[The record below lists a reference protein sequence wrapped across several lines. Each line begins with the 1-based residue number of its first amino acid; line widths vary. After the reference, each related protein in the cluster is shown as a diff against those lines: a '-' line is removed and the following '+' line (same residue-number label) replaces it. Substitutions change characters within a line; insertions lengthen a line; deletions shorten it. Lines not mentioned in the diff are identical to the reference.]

1 MIIMNDEKKSKEQLI
16 NEIKKYRNLY
26 SELEGHMAD
35 FNLMKPENKPFQDA
49 LKFLSPLVMDL
60 LSLPTESDIY
70 DFVLEKLQEVVS
82 DAYIIISTYDED
94 YDSFKVRD
102 IVGITPRMV
111 DLAEKLTGVK
121 VGDFT
126 FPQDTLDQESKN
138 FLSSGKLQRVEDG
151 LSYITASK
159 LPPKTYRMIE
169 KAFGVDETYV
179 MGFSFKG
186 EMFGSVNII
195 TKKKGKPLNINT
207 VETIL
212 NIASVVLQNK
222 MAEKELKKREQLLS
236 LVTDNMLN
244 VVGQVDA
251 EGTFQY
257 ISPSIK
263 TILGYEPEEILEEN
277 VLKFINLVHP
287 DDQLKVSSAFM
298 KSNIS
303 YIPGGV
309 QHRFKHAQGHYIWVE
324 SLGNPLF
331 NDENEYEG
339 VVFSMTDINSL
350 KVAEEN
356 FKTSLE
362 EKELL
367 LRELHHRVK
376 NNMQIISSLL
386 SLQTQH
392 IKDER
397 DLKIFESSQNRVKTM
412 SLIHE
417 ELYSSQDFSH
427 INLSDY
433 IQTLT
438 KELLTS
444 HIEDPGRV
452 KLTVNIE
459 NVKME
464 LETAIPLGLL
474 VNEIVAN
481 SVNHAFP
488 NDQKGEIIVELKRDG
503 DGFILKMSDDGI
515 GIPENIDFKKAETL
529 GFQLINSLV
538 NQLDGQIEM
547 QPTKGTT
554 FIVKFKELEYKKRF

>member
-1 MIIMNDEKKSKEQLI
+1 MNDEKKSKDQLI
-16 NEIKKYRNLY
+16 IEIKKYRNLY

-70 DFVLEKLQEVVS
+70 DFVIEKLQEVVT

-121 VGDFT
+121 IDDFY
-126 FPQDTLDQESKN
+126 FPLDTLDQESKN
-138 FLSSGKLQRVEDG
+138 FLSSGKLQRVENG

-169 KAFGVDETYV
+169 KAFGVDEIYV

-263 TILGYEPEEILEEN
+263 TILGYEPEDILEEN

-298 KSNIS
+298 ESNIS

-356 FKTSLE
+356 FRTSLE

-386 SLQTQH
+386 SLQSQH
-392 IKDER
+392 IKDKR

-427 INLSDY
+427 INLSEY
-433 IQTLT
+433 IQNLT

-474 VNEIVAN
+474 INEIVAN

-488 NDQKGEIIVELKRDG
+488 NDRKGEIIVELKRDG
-503 DGFILKMSDDGI
+503 DAFILKMSDDGI
-515 GIPENIDFKKAETL
+515 GVPKNIDFEKAETL
-529 GFQLINSLV
+529 GFQLINSLI
-538 NQLDGQIEM
+538 NQLDGQIKM
-547 QPTKGTT
+547 QRIKGTT
-554 FIVKFKELEYKKRF
+554 FIVKFKELEYEKRF

>member
-1 MIIMNDEKKSKEQLI
+1 MNDEKKSKDQLI

-70 DFVLEKLQEVVS
+70 DFVLEKLQEVVT

-94 YDSFKVRD
+94 SDSFKVRD
-102 IVGITPRMV
+102 LVGITPRMV

-126 FPQDTLDQESKN
+126 FPLDTLNQESKN
-138 FLSSGKLQRVEDG
+138 FLSSGKLQRVENG

-169 KAFGVDETYV
+169 KAFGVDETFV

-298 KSNIS
+298 ESNIS
-303 YIPGGV
+303 YLPGGV

-356 FKTSLE
+356 FRTSLE

-427 INLSDY
+427 INLSEY
-433 IQTLT
+433 IQNLT

-459 NVKME
+459 KVKME

-488 NDQKGEIIVELKRDG
+488 NGMKGEIIVELKRDG

-515 GIPENIDFKKAETL
+515 GIPKNIDFEKAETL

-547 QPTKGTT
+547 QPNKGTNFT
-554 FIVKFKELEYKKRF
+554 VKFKELEYKKRF

>member
-1 MIIMNDEKKSKEQLI
+1 MNDEKKSKDQLI

-70 DFVLEKLQEVVS
+70 DFVLEKLQEVVT

-121 VGDFT
+121 IDDFY
-126 FPQDTLDQESKN
+126 FPLDTLDQESKN
-138 FLSSGKLQRVEDG
+138 FLSSGKLQRVENG

-169 KAFGVDETYV
+169 KAFGVDEIYV

-263 TILGYEPEEILEEN
+263 TILGYEPEDILEEN

-298 KSNIS
+298 ESNIS

-356 FKTSLE
+356 FRTSLE

-386 SLQTQH
+386 SLQSQH
-392 IKDER
+392 IKDKR

-427 INLSDY
+427 INLSEY
-433 IQTLT
+433 IQNLT

-474 VNEIVAN
+474 INEIVAN

-488 NDQKGEIIVELKRDG
+488 NDRKGEIIVELKRDG
-503 DGFILKMSDDGI
+503 DAFILKMSDDGI
-515 GIPENIDFKKAETL
+515 GVPKNIDFEKAETL
-529 GFQLINSLV
+529 GFQLINSLI
-538 NQLDGQIEM
+538 NQLDGQIKM
-547 QPTKGTT
+547 QRIKGTT
-554 FIVKFKELEYKKRF
+554 FIVKFKELEYEKRF

>member
-16 NEIKKYRNLY
+16 NEITKYRNLY

-70 DFVLEKLQEVVS
+70 DFVLEKLQEVVT

-94 YDSFKVRD
+94 SDSFKVRD
-102 IVGITPRMV
+102 LVGITPRMV
-111 DLAEKLTGVK
+111 ELAEKLTGVK
-121 VGDFT
+121 IGDFN
-126 FPQDTLDQESKN
+126 FPQDTLDHESKKY
-138 FLSSGKLQRVEDG
+138 LSSGKLQRVEDG
-151 LSYITASK
+151 LSYITAGK
-159 LPPKTYRMIE
+159 LPSKTYLMIE
-169 KAFGVDETYV
+169 KAFGVDEIYV

-186 EMFGSVNII
+186 EMFGSVNIV

-212 NIASVVLQNK
+212 NISSVVLQNK
-222 MAEKELKKREQLLS
+222 MAEKELKKRERLLS

-244 VVGQVDA
+244 VVGQIDE

-263 TILGYEPEEILEEN
+263 TILGFEPEEILGEN
-277 VLKFINLVHP
+277 VFKFINLTHP
-287 DDQLKVSSAFM
+287 DDQLKVGSAF
-298 KSNIS
+298 KDAQAF
-303 YIPGGV
+303 YAPGGV
-309 QHRFKHAQGHYIWVE
+309 QHRFKRADGRYIWVE

-331 NDENEYEG
+331 DEKNQYKG
-339 VVFSMTDINSL
+339 VVFSMTDIDSL

-356 FKTSLE
+356 FRTSLE

-412 SLIHE
+412 SLIHD

-427 INLSDY
+427 INLSEY
-433 IQTLT
+433 IQNIS

-452 KLTVNIE
+452 KLTVNVE
-459 NVKME
+459 DVRME

-474 VNEIVAN
+474 INEIVAN

-488 NDQKGEIIVELKRDG
+488 NDQSGEIIVELERDG
-503 DGFILKMSDDGI
+503 DAFILKMSDDGV
-515 GIPENIDFKKAETL
+515 GIPEDIDFEKAETL
-529 GFQLINSLV
+529 GFQLINSLT

-547 QPTKGTT
+547 HSNDGTS

>member
-16 NEIKKYRNLY
+16 NEITKYRNLY

-70 DFVLEKLQEVVS
+70 DFVLEKLQEVVT

-94 YDSFKVRD
+94 SDSFKVRD
-102 IVGITPRMV
+102 LVGITPRMV
-111 DLAEKLTGVK
+111 ELAEKLTGVK
-121 VGDFT
+121 IGDFN
-126 FPQDTLDQESKN
+126 FPQDTLDHESKKY
-138 FLSSGKLQRVEDG
+138 LSSGKLQRVEDG
-151 LSYITASK
+151 LSYITAGK
-159 LPPKTYRMIE
+159 LPSKTYLMIE
-169 KAFGVDETYV
+169 KAFGVDEIYV

-186 EMFGSVNII
+186 EMFGSVNIV

-212 NIASVVLQNK
+212 NISSVVLQNK
-222 MAEKELKKREQLLS
+222 MAEKELKKRERLLS

-244 VVGQVDA
+244 VVGQIDA

-263 TILGYEPEEILEEN
+263 TILGFESEEILGEN
-277 VLKFINLVHP
+277 VFKFINLTHP
-287 DDQLKVSSAFM
+287 DDQLKVGSAF
-298 KSNIS
+298 KDAQAF
-303 YIPGGV
+303 YAPGGV
-309 QHRFKHAQGHYIWVE
+309 QHRFKRADGRYIWVE

-331 NDENEYEG
+331 DEKNQYKG
-339 VVFSMTDINSL
+339 VVFSMTDIDSL

-356 FKTSLE
+356 FRTSLE

-412 SLIHE
+412 SLIHD

-427 INLSDY
+427 INLSEY
-433 IQTLT
+433 IHNIT

-452 KLTVNIE
+452 KLTVNVE
-459 NVKME
+459 DVRME

-474 VNEIVAN
+474 INEIVAN

-503 DGFILKMSDDGI
+503 DAFILKMSDDGV
-515 GIPENIDFKKAETL
+515 GIPEDIDFEKAETL
-529 GFQLINSLV
+529 GFQLINSLT

-547 QPTKGTT
+547 HSNNGTS

>member
-16 NEIKKYRNLY
+16 NEIRKYRNLY
-26 SELEGHMAD
+26 SELEDHMAD

-70 DFVLEKLQEVVS
+70 DFVLEKLQEVVT
-82 DAYIIISTYDED
+82 DAYIIISTYDENSN
-94 YDSFKVRD
+94 SFKVRD
-102 IVGITPRMV
+102 LVGITPRMV
-111 DLAEKLTGVK
+111 ELAEKLTGVK
-121 VGDFT
+121 IGDFN
-126 FPQDTLDQESKN
+126 FPQNTLDQESKKY
-138 FLSSGKLQRVEDG
+138 LSSGKLQRVEDG
-151 LSYITASK
+151 LSYITAGK
-159 LPPKTYRMIE
+159 LPSKTYLMIE
-169 KAFGVDETYV
+169 KAFGVDEIYV

-186 EMFGSVNII
+186 EMFGSVNIV

-207 VETIL
+207 AETIL
-212 NIASVVLQNK
+212 NISSVVLQNK
-222 MAEKELKKREQLLS
+222 MAEKELKKREKLLS

-244 VVGQVDA
+244 VVGQIDA

-263 TILGYEPEEILEEN
+263 TILGYEPEEILGEN
-277 VLKFINLVHP
+277 VFKFINLTHP
-287 DDQLKVSSAFM
+287 DDQLKVGSAF
-298 KSNIS
+298 KDAQAF
-303 YIPGGV
+303 YAPGGV
-309 QHRFKHAQGHYIWVE
+309 QHRFKRADGHYIWVE

-331 NDENEYEG
+331 DEENQYKG
-339 VVFSMTDINSL
+339 VVFSMTDIHSL

-356 FKTSLE
+356 FRTSLE

-412 SLIHE
+412 SLIHD
-417 ELYSSQDFSH
+417 ELYSSEDFSH
-427 INLSDY
+427 INLSEY
-433 IQTLT
+433 IQNIS

-452 KLTVNIE
+452 KLTVNVE
-459 NVKME
+459 DVRME

-474 VNEIVAN
+474 INEIVAN

-488 NDQKGEIIVELKRDG
+488 NDQSGEIIVELERDG
-503 DGFILKMSDDGI
+503 DAFILKMSDDGV
-515 GIPENIDFKKAETL
+515 GIPEDVDFEKAETL
-529 GFQLINSLV
+529 GFQLINSLT

-547 QPTKGTT
+547 HSNNGTS

>member
-1 MIIMNDEKKSKEQLI
+1 MNDEEKSKEQLI
-16 NEIKKYRNLY
+16 NEIKNYRNLY

-49 LKFLSPLVMDL
+49 LKFLSPLVMEL
-60 LSLPTESDIY
+60 LSLSTESDIY
-70 DFVLEKLQEVVS
+70 DYILEKLQEVVK

-94 YDSFKVRD
+94 SDSLRVYKVT
-102 IVGITPRMV
+102 GTTNRMV

-121 VGDFT
+121 INDFH
-126 FPQDTLDQESKN
+126 FPRETLDQEAKN
-138 FLSSGKLQRVEDG
+138 FLSNGKLQKVDDG
-151 LSYITASK
+151 LYYITAGK
-159 LPPKTYRMIE
+159 LPRKTYTMLE
-169 KAFGVDETYV
+169 KAFGIDETYV
-179 MGFSFKG
+179 MGFSLKG
-186 EMFGSVNII
+186 EMFGSINII

-207 VETIL
+207 VEPIL

-222 MAEKELKKREQLLS
+222 IAGKELKKRERLLS

-244 VVGQVDA
+244 VVGQIDA

-263 TILGYEPEEILEEN
+263 TILGYDPQEILGES
-277 VLKFINLVHP
+277 VFKFINLTHP
-287 DDQLKVSSAFM
+287 DDQINVSSTFM
-298 KSNIS
+298 EANIS
-303 YIPGGV
+303 YLPGEV
-309 QHRFKHAQGHYIWVE
+309 QHRFRRADGSYIWVE

-331 NDENEYEG
+331 NEKNQYNG

-350 KVAEEN
+350 KAAEEN
-356 FKTSLE
+356 LTTSLE

-386 SLQTQH
+386 SLQSLH
-392 IKDER
+392 IKDKR

-412 SLIHE
+412 ALIHE

-433 IQTLT
+433 IRNLT

-444 HIEDPGRV
+444 YIGDPGRV
-452 KLTVNIE
+452 QLTVNVEDI
-459 NVKME
+459 NME

-474 VNEIVAN
+474 INEIVAN

-488 NDQKGEIIVELKRDG
+488 HGQTGEIIVDLKRDG
-503 DGFILKMSDDGI
+503 DSFILKMSDDGI
-515 GIPENIDFKKAETL
+515 GIPPNIDFEKAETL
-529 GFQLINSLV
+529 GFQLVNNLV
-538 NQLDGQIEM
+538 NQLDGEIKM
-547 QPTKGTT
+547 HTNNGAK

>member
-1 MIIMNDEKKSKEQLI
+1 MNDEKKSKEQLI
-16 NEIKKYRNLY
+16 HEIKKYRNLY

-70 DFVLEKLQEVVS
+70 DFVLEKLQEVIT

-94 YDSFKVRD
+94 SDSFKVRD
-102 IVGITPRMV
+102 LVGITPRMV

-121 VGDFT
+121 IDDFY
-126 FPQDTLDQESKN
+126 FPRDTLDQESNN
-138 FLSSGKLQRVEDG
+138 FLSSGKLQRVDNG
-151 LSYITASK
+151 LHYITADK
-159 LPPKTYRMIE
+159 LPSKTYSMIE
-169 KAFGVDETYV
+169 RAFGVDEIYV

-222 MAEKELKKREQLLS
+222 MAEKELKKREKLLT

-263 TILGYEPEEILEEN
+263 TILGYEPEEILGAN
-277 VLKFINLVHP
+277 VLTFINLVHP

-298 KSNIS
+298 ESNIS
-303 YIPGGV
+303 YIPGRV
-309 QHRFKHAQGHYIWVE
+309 QHRFKHVQGHYIWVE

-331 NDENEYEG
+331 NDENQYEG
-339 VVFSMTDINSL
+339 VVFSMVDINSL
-350 KVAEEN
+350 KVAEEK

-362 EKELL
+362 EKEIL

-386 SLQTQH
+386 SLQIPH
-392 IKDER
+392 IKDES

-427 INLSDY
+427 IKLSEY
-433 IQTLT
+433 IQNLT

-452 KLTVNIE
+452 KLTVNVE
-459 NVKME
+459 DVSME

-474 VNEIVAN
+474 INEIVAN

-488 NDQKGEIIVELKRDG
+488 NDRKGEIIVDLQRDG
-503 DGFILKMSDDGI
+503 DAFILKTSDNGV
-515 GIPENIDFKKAETL
+515 GIPQDIDFKKADTL

-538 NQLDGQIEM
+538 NQLDGQM
-547 QPTKGTT
+547 KMDTNNGTT
-554 FIVKFKELEYKKRF
+554 FTLKFKELKYNKRF

>member
-16 NEIKKYRNLY
+16 DEITKYRNLY

-49 LKFLSPLVMDL
+49 LKFLSPLVMEL
-60 LSLPTESDIY
+60 LGLTTESDIY
-70 DFVLEKLQEVVS
+70 DFVLEKLQEVVK

-94 YDSFKVRD
+94 SGSFKVRD
-102 IVGITPRMV
+102 IVGITPKMA

-121 VGDFT
+121 INDFN
-126 FPQDTLDQESKN
+126 FPQDTLDQGSKN
-138 FLSSGKLQRVEDG
+138 FLSSGKLQKVEDG
-151 LSYITASK
+151 LSYITAGK
-159 LPPKTYRMIE
+159 LPSKTYRMIE

-186 EMFGSVNII
+186 EMFGSVNIV
-195 TKKKGKPLNINT
+195 TKKNGKPLNINT

-222 MAEKELKKREQLLS
+222 MAEKELKKRERLLS

-244 VVGQVDA
+244 VVGQIDA

-263 TILGYEPEEILEEN
+263 TILGYDVEEILGEN
-277 VLKFINLVHP
+277 VFKFINLTHP
-287 DDQLKVSSAFM
+287 DDQFMVASAFREA
-298 KSNIS
+298 NAS
-303 YIPGGV
+303 YLPGGV
-309 QHRFKHAQGHYIWVE
+309 QHRFRRADGRYIWVE

-331 NDENEYEG
+331 DKENQYKG
-339 VVFSMTDINSL
+339 VVFSMTDIDSL
-350 KVAEEN
+350 KVAEKN
-356 FKTSLE
+356 FRTSLE

-427 INLSDY
+427 INLSEY
-433 IQTLT
+433 IQNLT

-452 KLTVNIE
+452 KLTVNVE
-459 NVKME
+459 DVRME

-474 VNEIVAN
+474 INEIVAN

-488 NDQKGEIIVELKRDG
+488 NEQKGKIIVELERDG
-503 DGFILKMSDDGI
+503 NAFILKMSDDGI
-515 GIPENIDFKKAETL
+515 GIPEDIDFKKAETL

-547 QPTKGTT
+547 HTNNGTRYT
-554 FIVKFKELEYKKRF
+554 VKFKELDYKKRF

>member
-1 MIIMNDEKKSKEQLI
+1 MNDEKKSKEQLI

-70 DFVLEKLQEVVS
+70 DFVLEKLQEVVT

-138 FLSSGKLQRVEDG
+138 FLSSGKLQRVENG

-207 VETIL
+207 IETIL

-251 EGTFQY
+251 EGTFKY

-298 KSNIS
+298 ESNIS
-303 YIPGGV
+303 YTPGGV

-331 NDENEYEG
+331 NDENKYEG

-356 FKTSLE
+356 FRTSLQ

-427 INLSDY
+427 INLSEY
-433 IQTLT
+433 IQNLT

-474 VNEIVAN
+474 INEIVAN

-488 NDQKGEIIVELKRDG
+488 NDRKGEIIVELKRDG
-503 DGFILKMSDDGI
+503 DAFILKMSDDGI
-515 GIPENIDFKKAETL
+515 GIPRNIDFKKAETL

-547 QPTKGTT
+547 QPNKGTSFT
-554 FIVKFKELEYKKRF
+554 VKFKELEYKKRF

>member
-70 DFVLEKLQEVVS
+70 DFVLEKLQEVVT
-82 DAYIIISTYDED
+82 DAYIIISTYDENSN
-94 YDSFKVRD
+94 SFKVRNL
-102 IVGITPRMV
+102 VGITPRMV
-111 DLAEKLTGVK
+111 ELAENLTGVK
-121 VGDFT
+121 IGDFR
-126 FPQDTLDQESKN
+126 FPQDTLNQESKKY
-138 FLSSGKLQRVEDG
+138 LSSGKLQRVEDG
-151 LSYITASK
+151 LSYITAGK
-159 LPPKTYRMIE
+159 LSSKTYLMIE
-169 KAFGVDETYV
+169 KAFGVDEIYV
-179 MGFSFKG
+179 MGFFFKG
-186 EMFGSVNII
+186 EMFGSVNVV

-222 MAEKELKKREQLLS
+222 MAEKELKKRERLLS

-244 VVGQVDA
+244 VVGQIDA

-263 TILGYEPEEILEEN
+263 TILGYEPEEILGEN
-277 VLKFINLVHP
+277 VLKFINLTHP
-287 DDQLKVSSAFM
+287 DDQFKVGSAF
-298 KSNIS
+298 KDAQTF
-303 YIPGGV
+303 YAPGGV
-309 QHRFKHAQGHYIWVE
+309 QHRFKRADGRYMWVE

-331 NDENEYEG
+331 DDENQYKG
-339 VVFSMTDINSL
+339 VVFSMTDIDSL

-356 FKTSLE
+356 FRTSLE

-412 SLIHE
+412 SLIHD

-427 INLSDY
+427 INLSEY
-433 IQTLT
+433 IQNLS

-444 HIEDPGRV
+444 HIKDPGRV
-452 KLTVNIE
+452 KLTVKVE
-459 NVKME
+459 EVRME

-474 VNEIVAN
+474 INEIVAN

-488 NDQKGEIIVELKRDG
+488 NDQKGEIIVELERDG
-503 DGFILKMSDDGI
+503 DAFILKMSDNGI
-515 GIPENIDFKKAETL
+515 GIPEDVNFKKAETL
-529 GFQLINSLV
+529 GFQLINNLV

-547 QPTKGTT
+547 HTNNGTIFT
-554 FIVKFKELEYKKRF
+554 VKFKELEYKKRF

>member
-1 MIIMNDEKKSKEQLI
+1 
-16 NEIKKYRNLY
+16 
-26 SELEGHMAD
+26 
-35 FNLMKPENKPFQDA
+35 MKPENKPFQDA
-49 LKFLSPLVMDL
+49 LKFLSPLVMEL

-70 DFVLEKLQEVVS
+70 DFVLEKLQEVIK
-82 DAYIIISTYDED
+82 DTYIIIFTYDED
-94 YDSFKVRD
+94 SGTLKVRD
-102 IVGITPRMV
+102 IVGITPKMA
-111 DLAEKLTGVK
+111 DLAEKLTEVK
-121 VGDFT
+121 IDDFN
-126 FPQDTLDQESKN
+126 FPQDTLDQGSKN
-138 FLSSGKLQRVEDG
+138 FLSRGKLQKVEEG
-151 LSYITASK
+151 LSYITAGK
-159 LPPKTYRMIE
+159 LPSKTYRMIE
-169 KAFGVDETYV
+169 KAFDIDETYV
-179 MGFSFKG
+179 MSFSFKG

-195 TKKKGKPLNINT
+195 TKKNGKPLNINT

-222 MAEKELKKREQLLS
+222 MAEKELKKRERLLS

-244 VVGQVDA
+244 VLGQIDA

-263 TILGYEPEEILEEN
+263 TILGYDVEEILGEN
-277 VLKFINLVHP
+277 VFKFINLTHP
-287 DDQLKVSSAFM
+287 DDQFMVASAFRAA
-298 KSNIS
+298 NAS
-303 YIPGGV
+303 YSPGGV
-309 QHRFKHAQGHYIWVE
+309 QHRLRRADGRYMWVE

-331 NDENEYEG
+331 DKENQYKG
-339 VVFSMTDINSL
+339 VVFSMTDIDSL
-350 KVAEEN
+350 KVAEKN
-356 FKTSLE
+356 FRTSLE

-427 INLSDY
+427 INLSEY
-433 IQTLT
+433 IQNIT

-452 KLTVNIE
+452 KLTVNVE
-459 NVKME
+459 DVRME

-474 VNEIVAN
+474 INEIVAN

-488 NDQKGEIIVELKRDG
+488 NEQKGKIIVELERDG
-503 DGFILKMSDDGI
+503 NAFILKMSDDGV
-515 GIPENIDFKKAETL
+515 GIPEDIDFKKAETL

-547 QPTKGTT
+547 HTNNGTSY
-554 FIVKFKELEYKKRF
+554 IVKFKELDYKKRF

>member
-1 MIIMNDEKKSKEQLI
+1 MIIMNDEKKSKDQLI
-16 NEIKKYRNLY
+16 VEIKKYRNLY

-70 DFVLEKLQEVVS
+70 DFTLEKLQEIVT

-94 YDSFKVRD
+94 SDSFKVRD

-121 VGDFT
+121 IANFY
-126 FPQDTLDQESKN
+126 FPLDTLDQDSKN
-138 FLSSGKLQRVEDG
+138 FLSSGKLQRVDNG
-151 LSYITASK
+151 LHYITAGK
-159 LPPKTYRMIE
+159 LSPKTYHMIE

-222 MAEKELKKREQLLS
+222 MAEKELKKRERLLS

-244 VVGQVDA
+244 VVGQIDE

-263 TILGYEPEEILEEN
+263 TILGYEPEEILGEN
-277 VLKFINLVHP
+277 VLKFISLTHP
-287 DDQLKVSSAFM
+287 DDQYKVGSAF
-298 KSNIS
+298 KDAQTS

-309 QHRFKHAQGHYIWVE
+309 QHRFKRADGHYIWVE

-331 NDENEYEG
+331 NYKNQYNG
-339 VVFSMTDINSL
+339 VVFSMTDIDSL

-356 FKTSLE
+356 FRTSLE

-386 SLQTQH
+386 SLQTHH

-412 SLIHE
+412 SLIHD

-427 INLSDY
+427 INISEY
-433 IQTLT
+433 IQNLT

-452 KLTVNIE
+452 KLKVNVE
-459 NVKME
+459 DVKME

-474 VNEIVAN
+474 INEIVAN

-488 NDQKGEIIVELKRDG
+488 NYQNGKIIVELKRDN
-503 DGFILKMSDDGI
+503 DVFLLKISDDGI
-515 GIPENIDFKKAETL
+515 GIPQSIDFKKAETL

-547 QPTKGTT
+547 HTNNGTT
-554 FIVKFKELEYKKRF
+554 FTVKFKELEYKKRF